1 LTLFLGKKT
10 KERAMKTVT
19 ATVKAK
25 DASPSTPVQLRNQ
38 EVVNRLNDRISRRAY
53 EKFEQGGSTDGEH
66 IRHWL
71 QAESEMLQRIPEVS
85 ESSSWYTVRVPLH
98 NLAKEN
104 VSVAVEPS
112 RAIVSAQKVLSSGGT
127 ESAGSASFEDS
138 LFLVANWP
146 SEVDPATA
154 SAYIKN
160 ETLTLTAKRSAPVT
174 E

>member
-1 LTLFLGKKT
+1 
-10 KERAMKTVT
+10 MKTVT

-38 EVVNRLNDRISRRAY
+38 EVVNRLNDQIARRAY
-53 EKFEQGGSTDGEH
+53 AMFEQGGSSDGEH
-66 IRHWL
+66 LRHWL
-71 QAESEMLQRIPEVS
+71 EAEAETVRRIAEIS

-98 NLAKEN
+98 QFAKAN
-104 VSVAVEPS
+104 VSIAVEPS
-112 RAIVSAQKVLSSGGT
+112 RAIVLADKISGGS
-127 ESAGSASFEDS
+127 ESVNSASFEDS

-160 ETLTLTAKRSAPVT
+160 ESLTLTAKRSAPVT